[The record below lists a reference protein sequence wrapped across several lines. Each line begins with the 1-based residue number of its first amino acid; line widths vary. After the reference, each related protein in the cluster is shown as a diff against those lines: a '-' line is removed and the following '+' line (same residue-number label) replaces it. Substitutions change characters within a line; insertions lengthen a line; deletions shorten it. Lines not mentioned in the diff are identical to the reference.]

1 MKENQTPIVL
11 VNDRFVPE
19 EQAVVSVL
27 DRGFLYGDGL
37 FETVRVSNGRLFRW
51 GRHMLRLHRGANV
64 LRLGIPATDTR
75 LRELAMEL
83 IRLNGAPEGILRLTL
98 SRGMT
103 ARGYSPKSAS
113 KPTLVMMMHP
123 MISSEIGHTPQW
135 RLVTASLRLRTGDPL
150 AHFKSCN
157 RLVQVLARI
166 EADAAGCDEVL
177 FLNDGGHAVETASGN
192 LFWIDEGN
200 VCTAPL
206 GTGILA
212 GVTRSVLFE
221 VCDAMGK
228 RVVEQNISR
237 EQLLGVEGAFASVS
251 SLGVVEITQVDQTEL
266 LRSELVSLIRAGYDE
281 LLQRETGS

>member
-51 GRHMLRLHRGANV
+51 GRHMLRLHRGANS
-64 LRLGIPATDTR
+64 LRLGVPIADTR

-83 IRLNGAPEGILRLTL
+83 IRLNGAPEGMLRLTL
-98 SRGMT
+98 TRGT
-103 ARGYSPKSAS
+103 SARGYSPKITS
-113 KPTLVMMMHP
+113 KPTLVMMIHP
-123 MISSEIGHTPQW
+123 MISSETGHTPQW

-150 AHFKSCN
+150 SHFKSCN
-157 RLVQVLARI
+157 RLIQVLARA

-177 FLNDGGHAVETASGN
+177 LLNDAGHAVETASGN

-200 VCTAPL
+200 IFTAPV

-221 VCDAMGK
+221 VCDSMGK
-228 RVVEQNISR
+228 RVVEHNITR
-237 EQLLGVEGAFASVS
+237 EQLLGMEAVFASVS
-251 SLGVVEITQVDQTEL
+251 TLGVVEITQIDETQL
-266 LRSELVSLIRAGYDE
+266 RRSELVTLIRAGYE
-281 LLQRETGS
+281 EVLQRETGG